1 MTSMPFW
8 RSEEDQKTVRGT
20 VFPTNAAHA
29 TLANA
34 QAQLV
39 QFLGHAR
46 SAIATQTQAV
56 LVADMRQDHHVAPL
70 TD

>member
-1 MTSMPFW
+1 MPGARCSAISTTFAT
-8 RSEEDQKTVRGT
+8 Q
-20 VFPTNAAHA
+20 PNAAHA